1 LNFIFGSNRF
11 ESEVMPIED
20 KLSYSLIGVAMAV
33 HRELGPGLDES
44 FYHELMTRKLRTRGI
59 AHEMKPRGQLIH
71 RGIVAD
77 EFEADLIVE
86 QALIAELKVLWG
98 NFAPDHLL
106 QLICYLKFWRLTA
119 GLLFDFGKESLVY
132 KRVPFVNRTLEGEA
146 WACPGMAQLP
156 AETALVMEFLSE
168 SFRILLTEHG
178 LGYRDTTYRGLLYAE
193 LTYRGIECVQNP
205 VTAIR
210 GADGFL
216 GEARLGCLVLPGQ
229 CALLITALRD
239 SHHAAD
245 RAVLQSYLRHLE
257 LPWGLHVNFGKIR
270 LECQFV
276 NNPCRFESGGKSS
289 P

>member
-1 LNFIFGSNRF
+1 
-11 ESEVMPIED
+11 MPIED
-20 KLSYSLIGVAMAV
+20 KLSYSVVGVAMAV
-33 HRELGPGLDES
+33 HRELGPGLDEA
-44 FYHELMTRKLRTRGI
+44 FYHELMRRKLTTRGI

-98 NFAPDHLL
+98 TFAPDHLL
-106 QLICYLKFWRLTA
+106 QVICYLKFWRLSA
-119 GLLFDFGKESLVY
+119 GLLFDFGKESLVN
-132 KRVPFVNRTLEGEA
+132 KRVPFVDRTLDGEA
-146 WACPGMAQLP
+146 QAFPAMTQLP
-156 AETALVMEFLSE
+156 AETASVREVLTE
-168 SFRILLTEHG
+168 SFRVILSEHG

-193 LTYRGIECVQNP
+193 LTYRGIECVRGP

-239 SHHAAD
+239 SHQAAD
-245 RAVLQSYLRHLE
+245 RAVLQTYLRHLDI
-257 LPWGLHVNFGKIR
+257 PWGLHVNFGKIR
-270 LECQFV
+270 LEYQFV
-276 NNPCRFESGGKSS
+276 KNTSRSR
-289 P
+289 